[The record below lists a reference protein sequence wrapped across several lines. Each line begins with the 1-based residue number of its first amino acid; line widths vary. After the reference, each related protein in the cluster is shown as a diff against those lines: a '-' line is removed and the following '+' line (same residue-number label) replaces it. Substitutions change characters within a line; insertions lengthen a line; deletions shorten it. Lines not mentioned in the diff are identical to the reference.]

1 MLLMPI
7 SATAFYQV
15 YKRPLHPY
23 FSRFPLPTCAP
34 PSCFLLVL
42 SFAGQGQQLNLAK
55 LDSLLDES
63 AANKSLMD

>member
-1 MLLMPI
+1 MHI
-7 SATAFYQV
+7 IATAFHQV

-42 SFAGQGQQLNLAK
+42 SFAGQGQQLNPAK
-55 LDSLLDES
+55 LDSLLNEP
-63 AANKSLMD
+63 AANKNLMA